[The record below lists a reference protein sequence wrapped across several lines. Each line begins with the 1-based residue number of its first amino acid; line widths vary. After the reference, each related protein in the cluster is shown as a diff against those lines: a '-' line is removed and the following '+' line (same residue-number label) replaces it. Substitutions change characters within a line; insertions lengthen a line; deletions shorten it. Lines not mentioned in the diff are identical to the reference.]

1 MAEGRKVLFFGT
13 GIRDAYAMIGTYCT
27 DFWCYPMFASISES
41 MNRPKPVGT
50 MGLYIRS
57 EHPALAEFVTEEY
70 ETPQWWD
77 IVTEEKNAILDGT
90 DIEPIVWVID
100 NFARNHRLGLIYE
113 AKVDNGSVL
122 FCQPDL
128 LHKDE
133 IAAKWLFYSLYQY
146 AASERFVPEQTME
159 PGQIEKMYG

>member
-1 MAEGRKVLFFGT
+1 MVGYR
-13 GIRDAYAMIGTYCT
+13 
-27 DFWCYPMFASISES
+27 
-41 MNRPKPVGT
+41 NRG
-50 MGLYIRS
+50 
-57 EHPALAEFVTEEY
+57 
-70 ETPQWWD
+70 
-77 IVTEEKNAILDGT
+77 KNAILDGT

-159 PGQIEKMYG
+159 PGQIEKCMDKNRKFEEMHIL

>member
-1 MAEGRKVLFFGT
+1 MHHENCETGSGIENKYEKLKHAVAEGRKVLFFGT
-13 GIRDAYAMIGTYCT
+13 GIREEYTIPGTYCT

-50 MGLYIRS
+50 MGLYIQS

-77 IVTEEKNAILDGT
+77 IITDAKAAILDGT

-100 NFARNHRLGLIYE
+100 NFRSCMFFCDRKFYNLIKTHFHRKFMQKKSG
-113 AKVDNGSVL
+113 N
-122 FCQPDL
+122 
-128 LHKDE
+128 
-133 IAAKWLFYSLYQY
+133 YS
-146 AASERFVPEQTME
+146 
-159 PGQIEKMYG
+159 I

>member
-1 MAEGRKVLFFGT
+1 
-13 GIRDAYAMIGTYCT
+13 
-27 DFWCYPMFASISES
+27 
-41 MNRPKPVGT
+41 

-159 PGQIEKMYG
+159 PGQIE

>member
-1 MAEGRKVLFFGT
+1 MHHENCETGSGIENKYEKLKHAVAEGRKVLFFGT
-13 GIRDAYAMIGTYCT
+13 GILEEYTIPGTYCT

-50 MGLYIRS
+50 MGLYIQS

-77 IVTEEKNAILDGT
+77 IITDAKAAILDGT

-100 NFARNHRLGLIYE
+100 NFRSCMFFCDRKFYNLIKRYFRRKFMQKKSRN
-113 AKVDNGSVL
+113 
-122 FCQPDL
+122 
-128 LHKDE
+128 
-133 IAAKWLFYSLYQY
+133 YS
-146 AASERFVPEQTME
+146 
-159 PGQIEKMYG
+159 I

>member
-1 MAEGRKVLFFGT
+1 MHHENCETGSGIENKYEKLKHAVAEGRKVLFFGT
-13 GIRDAYAMIGTYCT
+13 GIREEYTIPGTYCT

-50 MGLYIRS
+50 MGLYIQS

-77 IVTEEKNAILDGT
+77 IITDAKAAILDGT

-100 NFARNHRLGLIYE
+100 NFRSCMFFCDRKFYNLIKRYFRR
-113 AKVDNGSVL
+113 KFMQKKSGN
-122 FCQPDL
+122 
-128 LHKDE
+128 
-133 IAAKWLFYSLYQY
+133 YS
-146 AASERFVPEQTME
+146 
-159 PGQIEKMYG
+159 I

>member
-13 GIRDAYAMIGTYCT
+13 GIREKYTIPETYCT

-41 MNRPKPVGT
+41 MNRSKPVGT
-50 MGLYIRS
+50 MGLYIQS

-77 IVTEEKNAILDGT
+77 IITDAKAAILDGT

-100 NFARNHRLGLIYE
+100 NFRLKNCMDDKIKNLE
-113 AKVDNGSVL
+113 ER
-122 FCQPDL
+122 
-128 LHKDE
+128 HK
-133 IAAKWLFYSLYQY
+133 K
-146 AASERFVPEQTME
+146 
-159 PGQIEKMYG
+159 

>member
-1 MAEGRKVLFFGT
+1 MKKNAVHHENCETGSGIENKYEKLKHAVAEGRKVLFFCT
-13 GIRDAYAMIGTYCT
+13 GIREEYTIPGTYCT

-50 MGLYIRS
+50 MGLYIQS

-77 IVTEEKNAILDGT
+77 IITDAKAAILDGT

-100 NFARNHRLGLIYE
+100 NFRSCMFFCDRKFYNLI
-113 AKVDNGSVL
+113 
-122 FCQPDL
+122 
-128 LHKDE
+128 
-133 IAAKWLFYSLYQY
+133 
-146 AASERFVPEQTME
+146 
-159 PGQIEKMYG
+159 KMYFRRKFMQKKSRNYSI

>member
-1 MAEGRKVLFFGT
+1 MLPDVCIDLREHEQTKTGWNDGT
-13 GIRDAYAMIGTYCT
+13 LHPLR
-27 DFWCYPMFASISES
+27 ASGAGG
-41 MNRPKPVGT
+41 VCDG
-50 MGLYIRS
+50 
-57 EHPALAEFVTEEY
+57 EY

-146 AASERFVPEQTME
+146 AASERFVPAQTME

>member
-1 MAEGRKVLFFGT
+1 MLFFGT
-13 GIRDAYAMIGTYCT
+13 GIREEYTIPGTYCT

-50 MGLYIRS
+50 MGLYIQS

-77 IVTEEKNAILDGT
+77 IITDAKAAILDGT

-100 NFARNHRLGLIYE
+100 NFRLKNCTDDKIKNLE
-113 AKVDNGSVL
+113 ER
-122 FCQPDL
+122 
-128 LHKDE
+128 HK
-133 IAAKWLFYSLYQY
+133 K
-146 AASERFVPEQTME
+146 
-159 PGQIEKMYG
+159 

>member
-1 MAEGRKVLFFGT
+1 MK
-13 GIRDAYAMIGTYCT
+13 C
-27 DFWCYPMFASISES
+27 
-41 MNRPKPVGT
+41 
-50 MGLYIRS
+50 
-57 EHPALAEFVTEEY
+57 ALAAAGF
-70 ETPQWWD
+70 
-77 IVTEEKNAILDGT
+77 ING
-90 DIEPIVWVID
+90 DIEYNKAVLADTLGKCAGKADAVIFGEAFLQG
-100 NFARNHRLGLIYE
+100 FAAV

>member
-1 MAEGRKVLFFGT
+1 
-13 GIRDAYAMIGTYCT
+13 MIGTYCT

>member
-1 MAEGRKVLFFGT
+1 
-13 GIRDAYAMIGTYCT
+13 MIGTYCT

-128 LHKDE
+128 L
-133 IAAKWLFYSLYQY
+133 
-146 AASERFVPEQTME
+146 P
-159 PGQIEKMYG
+159 

>member
-1 MAEGRKVLFFGT
+1 MHHENCETGSGIENKYEKLKHAVAEGRKVLFFGT
-13 GIRDAYAMIGTYCT
+13 GIREEYTIPGTYCT

-50 MGLYIRS
+50 MGLYIQS

-77 IVTEEKNAILDGT
+77 IITDAKAAILDGT

-100 NFARNHRLGLIYE
+100 NFRSCMFFCDRKFYNLIKRYFRRKFMQKKSRN
-113 AKVDNGSVL
+113 
-122 FCQPDL
+122 
-128 LHKDE
+128 
-133 IAAKWLFYSLYQY
+133 YS
-146 AASERFVPEQTME
+146 
-159 PGQIEKMYG
+159 I